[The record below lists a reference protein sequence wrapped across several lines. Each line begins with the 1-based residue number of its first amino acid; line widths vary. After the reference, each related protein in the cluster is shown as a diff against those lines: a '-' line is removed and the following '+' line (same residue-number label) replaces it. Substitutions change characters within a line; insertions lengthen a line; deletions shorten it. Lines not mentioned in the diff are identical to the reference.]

1 MSGIAGLLPSG
12 DKSEFRAEDTRGRW
26 IFALILVL
34 ITLAE
39 LVFAYRHSDFNNDD
53 LDHFALAAK
62 SGLLAYMA
70 TPVET
75 IHIVPFH
82 RLLTFLIYHIAPMNF
97 MVALGLL
104 GCIHA
109 VTLYY
114 LCRISRLLQAGVFG
128 SAIVLCYALSV
139 LNIFL
144 FVWWASAAHRIPYL
158 ALSACATYH
167 YLASLREG
175 AARRHAMI
183 AVIAFVIGCGFYIK
197 MVLVPFY
204 LGVYGLAVTGFAIG
218 TWRRALRLPIFLTG
232 GSVIYFLAY
241 SYFVHPAHAG
251 LLLALQISGEYLLA
265 LLGNLIGFTLDTQF
279 IQVAGLFN
287 TWTIGVI
294 SLWLGI
300 ILVTAWRNKRVA
312 VYWLLLV
319 GVVFLDFLPIA
330 RSDRSVFFTDIVPY
344 SVRYHADA
352 LVIVAV
358 MLLIIA
364 AALTRHEVACRQ
376 KARIILAIGTV
387 SLYTVA
393 MLINLRSDSN
403 HRALM
408 FSTFGHA
415 YMHNLR
421 KGLQK
426 IHEAQP
432 SFVTTPAPI
441 GLDWAG
447 NMPTSDRLVLLFR
460 PEAKFDPMYGDYRVL
475 MDGHVVSTEPK

>member
-1 MSGIAGLLPSG
+1 MIGTTGLLSLRNKPELR
-12 DKSEFRAEDTRGRW
+12 DENTKGRW

-34 ITLAE
+34 ITLTE

-62 SGLLAYMA
+62 SSLLAYMA

-75 IHIVPFH
+75 IHVVPFH
-82 RLLTFLIYHIAPMNF
+82 RLLTFLIYRIAPMNF

-104 GCIHA
+104 GSIHA
-109 VTLYY
+109 MTLYY

-128 SAIVLCYALSV
+128 TAIVLCYALSV

-144 FVWWASAAHRIPYL
+144 FVWWSSAAHRIPYL
-158 ALSACATYH
+158 ALSACVAYH
-167 YLASLREG
+167 YLASLRED

-197 MVLVPFY
+197 MTLVPFY
-204 LGVYGLAVTGFAIG
+204 LAIYGLSVSGFTNG
-218 TWRRALRLPIFLTG
+218 TWGRVLRLPILLTS

-241 SYFVHPAHAG
+241 SYFVHPGHAS
-251 LLLALQISGEYLLA
+251 LLVALQIDGVYLLA
-265 LLGNLIGFTLDTQF
+265 LLGNLIGYTLDTQF
-279 IQVAGLFN
+279 VQIAGLFN
-287 TWTIGVI
+287 AWTIGVI
-294 SLWLGI
+294 GLWLGTI
-300 ILVTAWRNKRVA
+300 IFTTWRNKRIA

-319 GVVFLDFLPIA
+319 GLVFLDFFPIA
-330 RSDRSVFFTDIVPY
+330 RSDRSLSFANIVPY

-364 AALTRHEVACRQ
+364 ATLARDELVSRQ
-376 KARIILAIGTV
+376 RQRAILAICTV

-393 MLINLRSDSN
+393 VLINLRSESN

-408 FSTFGHA
+408 FSTFSNA

-421 KGLQK
+421 KGLKK

-432 SFVTTPAPI
+432 SFVITPVPK
-441 GLDWAG
+441 GMDWAG
-447 NMPTSDRLVLLFR
+447 DVTTSDRLVHLFW
-460 PEAKFDPMYGDYRVL
+460 PEAKFDPVHGDYRVL
-475 MDGHVVSTEPK
+475 EDGQVVSTEMK